1 MWCPKCG
8 TGQCID
14 KVYVCENLLVP
25 ANCPGQFE
33 CGTEQCIDKVYV
45 SDNHSQSA
53 DHSDEIG
60 CHGHHGK
67 GISAW
72 LIAIFVII
80 IHPILLSNQSA
91 PVAPGD
97 FKIKSHIRRTAARH
111 TSLLTK

>member
-33 CGTEQCIDKVYV
+33 CGTGQCIDKVYV

-53 DHSDEIG
+53 DHSDEIS

-80 IHPILLSNQSA
+80 A
-91 PVAPGD
+91 VALFMLFLVTMTLVCLKYVVAGVCNTGYT
-97 FKIKSHIRRTAARH
+97 RV
-111 TSLLTK
+111 